1 MKTTTKTTATK
12 TAKQGFTLIELLVV
26 IAIIAILA
34 AMLLPALT
42 AAKGKAQRTACESNL
57 KQLQTGWLMYNGDF
71 NGRITSCWP
80 FNPTTHA
87 FNENAWVLGVAA
99 TDNIPGFEVVDPGSL
114 DGTNKDCLNRGA
126 IFSYS
131 QSYGI
136 YHCPSDPQTI
146 AGAPILRSYSMNN
159 WMNGEPFASPAND
172 FDGAHRFFKKDTVIT
187 SPSQLYVFLDEDD
200 STIND
205 GMFVVYMNPAEGFQ
219 DEPSLRHKIGYP
231 ITFAD
236 GHAEI
241 FRFANGY
248 ANLIQLEGVAT
259 VLN

>member
-1 MKTTTKTTATK
+1 MTKTKLSA
-12 TAKQGFTLIELLVV
+12 AERQGFTLIELLVV

-42 AAKGKAQRTACESNL
+42 AARSKAQRTACENNL

-71 NGRITSCWP
+71 SGRITSCWP
-80 FNPTTHA
+80 FDPTTHA

-99 TDNIPGFEVVDPGSL
+99 TNNIPGFGVVDPGSL
-114 DGTNKDCLNRGA
+114 DGTNKDSLNRGA
-126 IFSYS
+126 LFSYS

-136 YHCPSDPQTI
+136 YHCPSDRQNI
-146 AGAPILRSYSMNN
+146 AGVPILRSYSMNN
-159 WMNGEPFASPAND
+159 WMNGEPFASPANN
-172 FDGAHRFFKKDTVIT
+172 FDTAHRLFTKDASIIV
-187 SPSQLYVFLDEDD
+187 PSQLYVFLDEDD

-205 GMFVVYMNPAEGFQ
+205 GMFVVYMDPAQGFQ
-219 DEPSLRHKIGYP
+219 DEPSLRHKVGYP

-248 ANLIQLEGVAT
+248 ANLLQLEGVAT
-259 VLN
+259 ILN